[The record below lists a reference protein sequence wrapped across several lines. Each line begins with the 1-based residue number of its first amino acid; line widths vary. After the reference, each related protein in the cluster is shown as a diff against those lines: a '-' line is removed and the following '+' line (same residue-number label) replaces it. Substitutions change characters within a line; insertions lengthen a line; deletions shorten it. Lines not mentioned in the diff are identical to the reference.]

1 VPGGPTEVGFAAF
14 VGVKLVGYTV
24 AGFKLRAAYQR
35 EGRVPIAFGVSRT
48 LLGVAA
54 GLAYGS
60 AVPSVASGVGMLA
73 LYAGLLP
80 VRLLEWLG
88 IIAVFFDRR
97 LGEPGRLLKYSL
109 AGIAWSY
116 VLDAVAILL
125 ALITPGAIW
134 VC

>member
-1 VPGGPTEVGFAAF
+1 M
-14 VGVKLVGYTV
+14 
-24 AGFKLRAAYQR
+24 
-35 EGRVPIAFGVSRT
+35 
-48 LLGVAA
+48 AA

-60 AVPSVASGVGMLA
+60 VVPSVSGGVGVLA

-80 VRLLEWLG
+80 VRLLEWLA

-116 VLDAVAILL
+116 LLDAVAILL
-125 ALITPGAIW
+125 AIITPGAIW
-134 VC
+134 LC

>member
-1 VPGGPTEVGFAAF
+1 MPGGPTEVGFAAF
-14 VGVKLVGYTV
+14 AGVKLVGYTV
-24 AGFKLRAAYQR
+24 AGFKLRAAYHR

-60 AVPSVASGVGMLA
+60 MVPSVSSGAGIIA

-80 VRLLEWLG
+80 VRLLEWLA

-97 LGEPGRLLKYSL
+97 FGEPGRLLKYAL

-116 VLDAVAILL
+116 LLDAVAILL